1 MQIQELDSK
10 GAIMEK
16 RHQKIREIV
25 ERELSYTAHDL
36 AHTQRVL
43 SLCLALAK
51 DETGIDLDVLIP
63 AVLLHDIAR
72 AQEDQDNTGQIDHA
86 LLGAE
91 MAEGILRELVYETS
105 TIAGIKQCIKSHR
118 YRSGC
123 TPETIE
129 AKILFDADKLD
140 ALGAVGIARSFM
152 LAGEHGEVMYSERD
166 LAEYIKENVGEN
178 GRIID
183 VSKHASN
190 LEFHLKLIKIPQRLY
205 TKQARAIAKQRVE
218 LMSEFYRVLQAEI
231 QGER

>member
-1 MQIQELDSK
+1 MDD
-10 GAIMEK
+10 

-36 AHTQRVL
+36 AHTERVL
-43 SLCLALAK
+43 RLCLTLAK
-51 DETGIDLDVLIP
+51 EEQDIRLDILIP

-72 AQEDQDNTGQIDHA
+72 AEEDQDHTGQLDHA
-86 LLGAE
+86 VLGAE
-91 MAEGILRELVYETS
+91 MAEGILRELGYDLL
-105 TIAGIKQCIKSHR
+105 TIIRIKECIKSHR
-118 YRSGC
+118 YRSGY

-152 LAGEHGEVMYSERD
+152 LAGEHGEIMYSERD

-190 LEFHLKLIKIPQRLY
+190 LEFQLKLKTIPQRLY
-205 TKQARAIAKQRVE
+205 TKQARSIAHHRVE
-218 LMSEFYRVLQAEI
+218 LMTEFYQILQAEI
-231 QGER
+231 MGIS

>member
-1 MQIQELDSK
+1 MDD
-10 GAIMEK
+10 
-16 RHQKIREIV
+16 RHQKIRKIV

-36 AHTQRVL
+36 AHTERVL
-43 SLCLALAK
+43 RLCLTLAK
-51 DETGIDLDVLIP
+51 EEPDIRLDILIP

-72 AQEDQDNTGQIDHA
+72 AEEDHDHTGQIDHA
-86 LLGAE
+86 VLGAE
-91 MAEGILRELVYETS
+91 MAEGILRELGYDFP
-105 TIAGIKQCIKSHR
+105 TIIRIKECIKSHR
-118 YRSGC
+118 YRSGY

-152 LAGEHGEVMYSERD
+152 LAGEHGEIMYSERD

-190 LEFHLKLIKIPQRLY
+190 LEFQLKLKKIPQRLY
-205 TKQARAIAKQRVE
+205 TKQARSIANRRVE
-218 LMSEFYRVLQAEI
+218 LMTEFYQILQAEI
-231 QGER
+231 MGIS